1 MVSLLMLAIPF
12 IFITNLFPFMRFGM
26 FAEKPSISQGI
37 ELFEVRFLN
46 QNKAISQEQLAIP
59 PHMLSSLI
67 RTYYYK
73 GEIDKCANNI
83 YQLAGNN
90 HTITIYKLT
99 TKEKINSTE
108 LIYIYP
114 NE

>member
-73 GEIDKCANNI
+73 GEIDRFAKNI